1 MTQRDTFISELF
13 EIAKEDKDVILI
25 SVDMGASALDRWREE
40 LPEQFIWTGISEQ
53 HSINLAAGLSAAGKK
68 VYLYFMAAWS
78 ARCFEQIRYSC
89 SMANNPITIL
99 SNGVAL
105 GYAPAGPAHETNED
119 IAYMR
124 SLLNIEIDCPASSTH
139 VKELV
144 KYSYENQKLRYIR
157 LERKYD
163 SRFDKIS
170 TPNGLGYSLVKGGL
184 FGNPMRKEEPKMAII
199 SYGYMLGRCL
209 DVQDKFLNNNMEVS
223 LYNMSK
229 IKPNPLVKIREG
241 FSDYNKIVTVEEQTL
256 SGGFGSAVLE
266 GMSDNN
272 VQKPLLRIGLPERYI
287 FENGDR
293 DYHLDNNGLSVDSIY
308 DKVLKFRSE

>member
-1 MTQRDTFISELF
+1 
-13 EIAKEDKDVILI
+13 
-25 SVDMGASALDRWREE
+25 
-40 LPEQFIWTGISEQ
+40 
-53 HSINLAAGLSAAGKK
+53 
-68 VYLYFMAAWS
+68 
-78 ARCFEQIRYSC
+78 
-89 SMANNPITIL
+89 
-99 SNGVAL
+99 
-105 GYAPAGPAHETNED
+105 
-119 IAYMR
+119 
-124 SLLNIEIDCPASSTH
+124 
-139 VKELV
+139 
-144 KYSYENQKLRYIR
+144 
-157 LERKYD
+157 
-163 SRFDKIS
+163 
-170 TPNGLGYSLVKGGL
+170 
-184 FGNPMRKEEPKMAII
+184 
-199 SYGYMLGRCL
+199 MLGRCL

-229 IKPNPLVKIREG
+229 IKPNPLVKIRED

>member
-1 MTQRDTFISELF
+1 
-13 EIAKEDKDVILI
+13 
-25 SVDMGASALDRWREE
+25 
-40 LPEQFIWTGISEQ
+40 
-53 HSINLAAGLSAAGKK
+53 
-68 VYLYFMAAWS
+68 
-78 ARCFEQIRYSC
+78 
-89 SMANNPITIL
+89 
-99 SNGVAL
+99 
-105 GYAPAGPAHETNED
+105 
-119 IAYMR
+119 
-124 SLLNIEIDCPASSTH
+124 
-139 VKELV
+139 
-144 KYSYENQKLRYIR
+144 
-157 LERKYD
+157 
-163 SRFDKIS
+163 
-170 TPNGLGYSLVKGGL
+170 
-184 FGNPMRKEEPKMAII
+184 MRKEEPKMVII

-229 IKPNPLVKIREG
+229 IKPNPLVKIRED

-308 DKVLKFRSE
+308 DKVFEFRNE

>member
-13 EIAKEDKDVILI
+13 EIAKKDKDVILI
-25 SVDMGASALDRWREE
+25 SVDMGASALDRWRDE

-68 VYLYFMAAWS
+68 VYVYFMAAWS

-89 SMANNPITIL
+89 SMPNNPITIL

-124 SLLNIEIDCPASSTH
+124 SLLNVEIDCPASSTH

-144 KYSYENQKLRYIR
+144 KESYENQKLRYIR

-163 SRFDKIS
+163 SRFDELK
-170 TPNGLGYSLVKGGL
+170 TTNGVGFSIVTGGL
-184 FGNPMRKEEPKMAII
+184 FNNPSLENEPKLAII

-209 DVQDKFLNNNMEVS
+209 DVQKKFLNNNMEVS

-229 IKPNPLVKIREG
+229 IKPNPLVKLQEK
-241 FSDYNKIVTVEEQTL
+241 FKSYDKIISVEEQTL
-256 SGGFGSAVLE
+256 SGGFGSTILE

-272 VQKPLLRIGLPERYI
+272 VQTPLLRIGLPERYI

-308 DKVLKFRSE
+308 DKIVGFIND